1 MNTMDFPINAVRIK
15 PRFNSQ
21 KWCRVGD
28 PKFDIIKYIALIN

>member
-1 MNTMDFPINAVRIK
+1 MNTIDFPINAVRIK

-21 KWCRVGD
+21 WCGLGG